1 MTRAAWTLAGLL
13 AAGLTAAGEA
23 PPEFAKRPAAT
34 ADGEAVRIEFAAGRA
49 TDVAVCVEDAKGQVV
64 RHLAAGA
71 LGPKAPPPLA
81 AGALEQS
88 LLWDRRDD
96 LGRPVAAEAGPF
108 KARVS
113 LGLRPSFD
121 RLIGYEPA
129 ELGGVRGLACAP
141 DGSLYVFHCYGSA
154 HPNDGTTACA
164 VFSREGKYLRTILP
178 YPARLPEEKLK
189 GLKRLELPGGAK
201 VPFICQVETRSF
213 LPGLGDLPSQRPVV
227 TSDGRLA
234 FVGVQEGP
242 RPYAQPGEARLTV
255 VGTDGSVGP
264 AGALGT
270 LIAPLTDTGASLALS
285 PDEKTLYATGVRAG
299 LHAARPDAIFIC
311 NTCDHGG
318 STWEHTVPTR
328 QVYRFGW
335 DDLQVQVFAEKT
347 ALKDPVSVA
356 TDKDGNVY
364 VADCADDRIVVFKP
378 DGTYLDRIKV
388 DRPQRVEVHKASGAV
403 YVLSGEKDMELVK
416 FDGYARGKRLARLK
430 KAISAKDPFPPTRR
444 PVMVLDD
451 SAEPP
456 AIWLGRPLVRV
467 EDRGKEFGQPVP
479 LLPPAPEGTLRS
491 IGPVM
496 DLSLDRRREVLYV
509 NNCWRYGPATGAWSR
524 VPLPKELRN
533 YGSGSNPGATNG
545 AAGLDGNYYVCQGAR
560 AALVSRFNPELKAMP
575 FTAPLPPGV
584 TKEKEKAGKLVGFA
598 KDHGCGLTADAAGNV
613 YVIWKKCPNDPGDAQ
628 RAHALYAYDAE
639 GNARKGPLVD
649 AEIPGIYSVRTDFA
663 GNLYLAVALR
673 PGKGQLPPGL
683 ELRLPEGPRDPEA
696 VNGLNGYPLIY
707 GSIVKF
713 GPAGGSIRSGSG
725 GLPCNYAHG
734 TPIEVKGAQWIF
746 PGASTVAS
754 WATPKKTPGTVII
767 CMCERPGLDVDGYG
781 RSFFAD
787 AGRFRVGVLDTAGNE
802 LCTFGA
808 YGNQDSAG
816 PASAVPAPEIALAWP
831 QAVAVGDGYAY
842 VGDRLNRRIV
852 RVKLGSAAEATC
864 GLPAGP

>member
-1 MTRAAWTLAGLL
+1 MLRAALMLAGLML
-13 AAGLTAAGEA
+13 AGAAAAGEP
-23 PPEFAKRPAAT
+23 PPEFAKQPT
-34 ADGEAVRIEFAAGRA
+34 ADDDGDKVRIEFAAGRA
-49 TDVAVCVEDAKGQVV
+49 TDVAVCVEDAKGRVV

-71 LGPKAPPPLA
+71 LGPKAPPPLKA
-81 AGALEQS
+81 DALEQS
-88 LLWDRRDD
+88 LVWDRRDD
-96 LGRPVAAEAGPF
+96 LGKPAAAEAGPF
-108 KARVS
+108 KVRVS

-121 RLIGYEPA
+121 QLIGYEPA

-141 DGSLYVFHCYGSA
+141 DGNLYVFHCYGSA

-178 YPARLPEEKLK
+178 YPANLPEEKLK

-227 TSDGRLA
+227 TRDGRLA

-242 RPYAQPGEARLTV
+242 RPFAQPGEARLTV
-255 VGTDGSVGP
+255 VGTDGSVPP
-264 AGALGT
+264 AGALRT

-285 PDEKTLYATGVRAG
+285 PDEQTIYAVGVRAG
-299 LHAARPDAIFIC
+299 THAVKPDSVFVC

-318 STWEHTVPTR
+318 ETWRHTVPTR
-328 QVYRFGW
+328 LVYRFGW
-335 DDLQVQVFAEKT
+335 DDVQAQVFAEKT

-356 TDKDGNVY
+356 ADRDGNVY
-364 VADCADDRIVVFKP
+364 VADAGDNQVVVFKP
-378 DGTYLDRIKV
+378 DGSYLGRIKV
-388 DRPQRVEVHKASGAV
+388 DAPQRVEVHKATGAV

-430 KAISAKDPFPPTRR
+430 KAVSAKDPFPPTRR
-444 PVMVLDD
+444 PAMALDD

-467 EDRGKEFGQPVP
+467 EDRGKEFGEPVP
-479 LLPPAPEGTLRS
+479 LLPPAPEKTVRS

-496 DLSLDRRREVLYV
+496 DLSLDRQREVLYV
-509 NNCWRYGPATGAWSR
+509 NNCWRYGPAAGAWSR
-524 VPLPKELRN
+524 LAFPKELRN
-533 YGSGSNPGATNG
+533 YGGGSNPGATNG
-545 AAGLDGNYYVCQGAR
+545 SAGLDGNYYVCRGAR
-560 AALVSRFNPELKAMP
+560 APFVHRFGADGK
-575 FTAPLPPGV
+575 PLPFPAAARSGD
-584 TKEKEKAGKLVGFA
+584 KEGRLHGFA

-628 RAHALYAYDAE
+628 RAHALYAYDAD
-639 GNARKGPLVD
+639 GAPRKGPLVD
-649 AEIPGIYSVRTDFA
+649 AEVPGIYSVRADFA
-663 GNLYLAVALR
+663 GNLYLAVGLR
-673 PGKGQLPPGL
+673 PGKAQLPPGL
-683 ELRLPEGPRDPEA
+683 ELRLPEGPRDPDA

-713 GPAGGSIRSGSG
+713 GPEGGAIRAGSG
-725 GLPCNYAHG
+725 GVPCNYAHG
-734 TPIEVKGAQWIF
+734 TPIEVKGAKWIF

-831 QAVAVGDGYAY
+831 QAVAVGDGWAY

-852 RVKLGSAAEATC
+852 RVKLGSAAEAAC
-864 GLPAGP
+864 AVP